1 MEVCTQGSKSVDRE
15 EQVRIVQRLL
25 EREELDPE
33 KRDKNGFCPIHY
45 AAQYGRLEI
54 VDFLLRHCDPHLVT
68 RGSKLTALHV
78 ACANNRLDVVQTL
91 LQHCQN
97 GAPPKQDKDGN
108 TPLHLACKIGSLEIT
123 NRLLGKYPTSSIYE
137 ANKRGITPLGYAM
150 GGNHSAVARHLLSL
164 SSGNPARKFDDFR
177 QRFPSFKHQQSLDHP
192 VSIFVLGNRRAGKST
207 LIKSVQVEGYL
218 NRTLG
223 VIINTPGVDHHYG
236 GVVPSDVSSYGYGRV
251 KFYELA
257 GCRQSTQEN
266 IFLSLAKPA
275 HTLFLIVLSFKD
287 ERKEMEANLL
297 FWLSF
302 IHHQYRSIA
311 IKPCVAVVGS
321 FLFYQKLGAIRLDN
335 KTRLRLVYHRVLSSH
350 SELCSHFHFLG
361 KYSMDCRKCESP
373 GLRQLRSVLARKCH
387 EVRPSGGEKNVP
399 SSCYVL
405 FSVLH
410 DIRPPTTGIPAL
422 NLSEIEQHIS
432 QSASKGQPCS
442 LLSLLPAS
450 AEDLNPLLETL
461 EERKAIVTIK
471 HLDPRDPCVIY
482 DEYELLSQI
491 DSSLVQRSI
500 RVSQTSHFNP
510 AIMHVEKLRECLS
523 AVSLSKEVLLNIL
536 HRFKISEYLS
546 HGNSPKY
553 FLPSVLHITHYPDHP
568 LTWEPDDPN
577 YSFGFAWCIVPQSNQ
592 IAPFFMPRFLYFM
605 LYELFTSTEGEEID
619 KVVMSE
625 SSLFCKQATELE
637 VYITIDSSMVN
648 LHMRCKKGEEVACLK
663 YRNMFLA
670 AIHQQRELLQPDLK
684 VNEYIIPMEVVQFP
698 IEKLRH
704 IKEHGQHVS
713 VLKNAIVTTG
723 SNENMQNELCFE
735 PFIWCNN
742 LSEANLRRLLD
753 PRRTNASVS
762 KEFLQDL
769 SQQIGEKWEVVANS
783 TDLLQVD
790 SDVNTSAEE
799 PDEEESGTKSQ
810 IQDPQLPQYGQI
822 LEFFSTM
829 SLFRSTSQF
838 VSALKV
844 RKVHIL
850 AWLLWLIYLYRFP
863 HRIHNSSTPHP
874 SLMGHKMNWMKV
886 KQQKI
891 PILHFQ

>member
-1 MEVCTQGSKSVDRE
+1 MELCTQGSKSVDRE

-25 EREELDPE
+25 DTEELDPE
-33 KRDKNGFCPIHY
+33 KRDKNGFCLIHY

-54 VDFLLRHCDPHLVT
+54 VDLLLRYCDPHLVT
-68 RGSKLTALHV
+68 RGSKLTALHL
-78 ACANNRLDVVQTL
+78 ACANRRLDVVQTL

-97 GAPPKQDKDGN
+97 GAPPKQDRDGN
-108 TPLHLACKIGSLEIT
+108 TPLHPACKIGSLEIT
-123 NRLLGKYPTSSIYE
+123 NRLLGKYPTSSIYK
-137 ANKRGITPLGYAM
+137 ANKKGITPLGYAVD
-150 GGNHSAVARHLLSL
+150 GNHSAVARHLLSL
-164 SSGNPARKFDDFR
+164 SSGNPAQTFADFR
-177 QRFPSFKHQQSLDHP
+177 RNFPSFKHEQSLDHP
-192 VSIFVLGNRRAGKST
+192 VSIFVMGNRRAGKST

-223 VIINTPGVDHHYG
+223 VIINTPGVDCHYG

-275 HTLFLIVLSFKD
+275 HSLFLIVLSFKD
-287 ERKEMEANLL
+287 EQREMEANLL

-311 IKPCVAVVGS
+311 IKPCIAVVGS

-335 KTRLRLVYHRVLSSH
+335 RHRLHLVYHRVLSSH
-350 SELCSHFHFLG
+350 SELCSYFHFLG

-373 GLRQLRSVLARKCH
+373 GLRQLRRMLAHKCH
-387 EVRPSGGEKNVP
+387 EVRPNGGEKSVP

-405 FSVLH
+405 FSALH
-410 DIRPPTTGIPAL
+410 GIRPPTTGIPAL
-422 NLSEIEQHIS
+422 NLREIEHHIS
-432 QSASKGQPCS
+432 QNASEGQPCS

-491 DSSLVQRSI
+491 DSSLVQKSI
-500 RVSQTSHFNP
+500 QELQTSHFNP
-510 AIMHVEKLRECLS
+510 AIMHVERLRECLS

-536 HRFKISEYLS
+536 HRFKISEYLA

-553 FLPSVLHITHYPDHP
+553 FLPSILHITHYPDHP

-605 LYELFTSTEGEEID
+605 LYQLFTSTEEGDID

-625 SSLFCKQATELE
+625 SSLYCKQATELE

-648 LHMRCKKGEEVACLK
+648 LHMRCKKGEEVTCLK
-663 YRNMFLA
+663 YRNKFLA
-670 AIHQQRELLQPDLK
+670 AIHQQRELLQLNLK
-684 VNEYIIPMEVVQFP
+684 VNEYIIPMGVMQFP
-698 IEKLRH
+698 IQKMKH
-704 IKEHGQHVS
+704 IKAHGRPVS
-713 VLKNAIVTTG
+713 EVKNAVVTTS
-723 SNENMQNELCFE
+723 SNESVHNELCFE
-735 PFIWCNN
+735 PFIWCKN
-742 LSEANLRRLLD
+742 LSKANLQCLLD
-753 PRRTNASVS
+753 PSQTNAPVS
-762 KEFLQDL
+762 KQFLQDL
-769 SQQIGEKWEVVANS
+769 SQKMEGKWELVADA
-783 TDLLQVD
+783 TDLLEVD
-790 SDVNTSAEE
+790 SDTSTSAEE
-799 PDEEESGTKSQ
+799 FEGEEGGTKSPM
-810 IQDPQLPQYGQI
+810 QDPQLPQYGQI

-829 SLFRSTSQF
+829 SLFRSASQF
-838 VSALKV
+838 ISALKV
-844 RKVHIL
+844 
-850 AWLLWLIYLYRFP
+850 
-863 HRIHNSSTPHP
+863 
-874 SLMGHKMNWMKV
+874 G
-886 KQQKI
+886 
-891 PILHFQ
+891 